1 MQVDSKLAYTTEY
14 KYTVYQLHLQYR
26 PFYRHT
32 LTTIKWHHKKEK
44 NEELVTL
51 ISKKFQSYYAPLRLP
66 WPKTRNIRGN
76 LRWKEFSHF
85 YTSTHDMVHY
95 QVERTLSLSCRD
107 YNYSYI
113 ILYPPG
119 MSPLEINSS
128 ESCGPVQHMLR
139 YSQELTFRPQ
149 SAFKNDIQ

>member
-1 MQVDSKLAYTTEY
+1 M
-14 KYTVYQLHLQYR
+14 HLQYR
-26 PFYRHT
+26 PICQSND
-32 LTTIKWHHKKEK
+32 TIRKRKMKSWS
-44 NEELVTL
+44 LWFQ
-51 ISKKFQSYYAPLRLP
+51 KKFQSYYALLRLP
-66 WPKTRNIRGN
+66 WPKTRNIWGN

-119 MSPLEINSS
+119 MSPLEINSR
-128 ESCGPVQHMLR
+128 ESCGPVQHMHHVFPRTYFSATICFQKR
-139 YSQELTFRPQ
+139 YSVIPQLFELTFRPQ